1 MEHYLRHH
9 FNIIVCLSGTFLSAL
24 TKAQKLLLF
33 LLRLGSL
40 SSFPKSLS
48 ITGAFAL
55 DLYSCNLAYLLIFC
69 HLYIRNK
76 ANVSE
81 TCCQLWCVFYNYS
94 YLFLLASLK
103 KCYENTKGVWFQS
116 PKLKFTF
123 SKIAS
128 KAHMKEALLF
138 DWVLWKGFHFLHH
151 FPLSAVACGLVYE
164 LETLP
169 QQVTCHKYI
178 ESFATH

>member
-9 FNIIVCLSGTFLSAL
+9 FNIRNCLLEFTFLSAL

-48 ITGAFAL
+48 IIGAFAL
-55 DLYSCNLAYLLIFC
+55 DRYSCSLAYLFIFC

-81 TCCQLWCVFYNYS
+81 TCCQLCCVFYNYS

-128 KAHMKEALLF
+128 KVHMIEALLF
-138 DWVLWKGFHFLHH
+138 DWVLWKVFIFCII
-151 FPLSAVACGLVYE
+151 FPSLLLRVGW
-164 LETLP
+164 
-169 QQVTCHKYI
+169 
-178 ESFATH
+178 FMN